1 MNNKFNKA
9 DGVNTLSAFE
19 IRKFLNKE
27 FHDIKINVYFAIDS
41 TNNEAKRHS
50 HEGLKYALYISE
62 TQTAGRGRLGRSF
75 YSPENTGIYMSL
87 VYKVD
92 MTAIENPMLIT
103 LKAAMAVCEAIEELT
118 GLRLGVKWVNDIYLE
133 NRKICGILAEGIPN
147 IETGIPDYVV
157 VGIGINV
164 NTTEFPEDIKN
175 KAASIGVS
183 CDRNRMVAEI
193 INKLLPLYKNMC
205 DTSFMDEY
213 RKKSIV
219 IGKKVEFEHDNQVMH
234 GIATGIADSGALIV
248 KTKED
253 MEYSISSGIVEMCF
267 D

>member
-1 MNNKFNKA
+1 MLM
-9 DGVNTLSAFE
+9 D
-19 IRKFLNKE
+19 
-27 FHDIKINVYFAIDS
+27 KISTERITEYLDVKDMPIHVYDTIDS
-41 TNNEAKRHS
+41 TNNEAKRHC

-62 TQTAGRGRLGRSF
+62 SQTAGRGRLGRTF

-87 VYKVD
+87 VHKVD

-103 LKAAMAVCEAIEELT
+103 LKAAMYVFEAIEELT
-118 GLRLGVKWVNDIYLE
+118 GLSLGVKWVNDIYLG

-147 IETGIPDYVV
+147 AKTGIPDFVV

-164 NTTEFPEDIKN
+164 NTTVFPDDIKN

-183 CDRNRMVAEI
+183 CDRNRMIAAV
-193 INKLLPLYKNMC
+193 INKLLPLYENMS

-219 IGKKVEFEHDNQVMH
+219 IGKNVEFEHESSTLHGVAI
-234 GIATGIADSGALIV
+234 GIANNGGLIV
-248 KTKED
+248 NTED
-253 MEYSISSGIVEMCF
+253 GREFTITSGIVEMNF

>member
-1 MNNKFNKA
+1 MNDNKYEAENA
-9 DGVNTLSAFE
+9 NALSAFK
-19 IRKFLNKE
+19 IKE
-27 FHDIKINVYFAIDS
+27 YLEFEYNNIAINVYDSIDS

-50 HEGLKYALYISE
+50 HAGIEYALYISE
-62 TQTAGRGRLGRSF
+62 AQTAGRGRLGRSF
-75 YSPENTGIYMSL
+75 YSPKNTGIYMSL
-87 VYKVD
+87 VFKVD

-103 LKAAMAVCEAIEELT
+103 LKAAMAVCWAIEELT
-118 GLRLGVKWVNDIYLE
+118 GLSLGVKWVNDIYLG

-147 IETGIPDYVV
+147 VKTGIPDYVV

-164 NTTEFPEDIKN
+164 NTIEFPDDIKN

-183 CDRNRMVAEI
+183 CDRNQIVAAI
-193 INKLLPLYKNMC
+193 INKLLPLYENMS
-205 DTSFMDEY
+205 DISFMDEY

-219 IGKKVEFEHDNQVMH
+219 IGKTVEFEFENKIMH
-234 GIATGIADSGALIV
+234 GIATGIADNGALIV

-253 MEYSISSGIVEMCF
+253 MEYTISSGIVEMKF

>member
-1 MNNKFNKA
+1 MNNKYNRA
-9 DGVNTLSAFE
+9 DSVNALSAFE
-19 IRKFLNKE
+19 IKKHLNKVYE
-27 FHDIKINVYFAIDS
+27 DILISIYDTIDS
-41 TNNEAKRHS
+41 TNNEAKRHF

-62 TQTAGRGRLGRSF
+62 AQTAGRGRLGRSF

-103 LKAAMAVCEAIEELT
+103 LKASMAVSEAIEELT
-118 GLRLGVKWVNDIYLE
+118 GLSLGVKWVNDIYLG

-147 IETGIPDYVV
+147 AQTGIPDYVV

-164 NTTEFPEDIKN
+164 NTKEFPDDIKN
-175 KAASIGVS
+175 KAGSIEVF
-183 CDRNRMVAEI
+183 CDRNRIIAKV
-193 INKLLPLYKNMC
+193 INKLLPLYENMS
-205 DTSFMDEY
+205 DTYFMDEY

-219 IGKKVEFEHDNQVMH
+219 IGKNVEFEQDKQIMH
-234 GIATGIADSGALIV
+234 GIATGIADNGALIV

-253 MEYSISSGIVEMCF
+253 MEYSISSGIVEMRF

>member
-1 MNNKFNKA
+1 MNNKYSKA
-9 DGVNTLSAFE
+9 DGVNALSAFE
-19 IRKFLNKE
+19 INKNLNKE
-27 FHDIKINVYFAIDS
+27 YTDIRVSVYDTIDS
-41 TNNEAKRHS
+41 TNNEAKRYN

-62 TQTAGRGRLGRSF
+62 AQTAGRGRLGRSF

-118 GLRLGVKWVNDIYLE
+118 GLSLGVKWVNDIYLG

-147 IETGIPDYVV
+147 VQTGIPDYVV

-164 NTTEFPEDIKN
+164 NTKEFPEDIRN

-183 CDRNRMVAEI
+183 CDRNRMIAEI
-193 INKLLPLYKNMC
+193 INKLLPLYENLS

-219 IGKKVEFEHDNQVMH
+219 IGKKVEFEHDNQIMH
-234 GIATGIADSGALIV
+234 GIATGVADNGALIV

-253 MEYSISSGIVEMCF
+253 MEYTISSGIVEMQF